1 MKNLIKI
8 SFLTITLLSVFSC
21 KTQQFSTPEFGKKET
36 GKNIQIKK
44 VNNFRTVENIRNI
57 DGKTL
62 KEGKLYRS
70 GNLYKLKKT
79 SFKQLENLGIRE
91 IIDLRN
97 SKEIAKKPDHLPE
110 GIVYKNYSAFE
121 DKGDQLD
128 QAKKLVLKGKVNG
141 ADADKRMHE
150 FYKDYVTENPEIIRK
165 IITEILESDQPV
177 LYHCT
182 AGKDRTGITTALILT
197 ILKFDKETIYND
209 YLLSNN
215 YRKKLID
222 KRLHLANNL
231 HFIYPKLDIK
241 VLEKL
246 SWIETGYLDAAFN
259 EINNKYGSMDRYI
272 QEALGISENKRQ
284 EYILKFT
291 Y

>member
-8 SFLTITLLSVFSC
+8 SFLTITLLCVLSC
-21 KTQQFSTPEFGKKET
+21 KTQQFSTPEFGKREA
-36 GKNIQIKK
+36 GKDIQIKK
-44 VNNFRTVENIRNI
+44 VNNFRTVGSIKNI
-57 DGKTL
+57 DGRTL

-70 GNLYKLKKT
+70 GNLYKLKNS

-91 IIDLRN
+91 IIDFRN
-97 SKEIAKKPDHLPE
+97 SKEIAKKPDHFPE

-128 QAKKLVLKGKVNG
+128 QAKKLVLKGKVKG

-222 KRLHLANNL
+222 KRLHLADNL
-231 HFIYPKLDIK
+231 HFLYPKMDIT

-246 SWIETGYLDAAFN
+246 SWIETAYLDAAFN
-259 EINNKYGSMDRYI
+259 EINNKYGSIDRYI
-272 QEALGISENKRQ
+272 QEVLKISENKRQ